1 MTRQQANDLEAIV
14 LRARKGDQVAIGLI
28 AATAEQAKKGNRKCQ
43 ASARW
48 IAKYIQKN
56 PAQQPEVLMMGEAPQ
71 PTAMARRSPQPWKL
85 ICMIANGGSL
95 VETQSE
101 ALMGIDSSV
110 EEPQAKAAFRQAV
123 ENWQKPMPRG
133 VDPQAWSFGKV
144 VGMAR
149 AIQRVRLGA
158 PFAVLCP
165 VLSWELD

>member
-48 IAKYIQKN
+48 IAKYI
-56 PAQQPEVLMMGEAPQ
+56 
-71 PTAMARRSPQPWKL
+71 
-85 ICMIANGGSL
+85 
-95 VETQSE
+95 
-101 ALMGIDSSV
+101 MGIDSSV